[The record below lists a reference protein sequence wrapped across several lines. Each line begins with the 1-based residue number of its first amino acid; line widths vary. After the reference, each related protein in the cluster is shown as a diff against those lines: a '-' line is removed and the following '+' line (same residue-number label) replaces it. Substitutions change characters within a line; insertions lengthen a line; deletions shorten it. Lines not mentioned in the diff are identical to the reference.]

1 MSDDKTPDVEEIK
14 ERLEIPVEEEPVKA
28 ETVSDAGGDIVEELK
43 RLGRQF
49 AETIETAWQGE
60 ERQRIETQ
68 VREGVKSFV
77 GEVDN
82 VIREARESDPVGK
95 MRSEAVD
102 MKERVETSDFS
113 RKARS
118 GVVQGLGWL
127 SEELSKLADQ
137 FAPKEKSPKEA
148 AADAAAS
155 DAAATDAADESA
167 A

>member
-28 ETVSDAGGDIVEELK
+28 DTESGIDNDIVEELK
-43 RLGRQF
+43 NLGRQF

-60 ERQRIETQ
+60 ERQRIESQ

-77 GEVDN
+77 DEVDN
-82 VIREARESDPVGK
+82 VIREARESDAVDK
-95 MRSEAVD
+95 IRTEAVE
-102 MKERVETSDFS
+102 MKERVETGEFS

-118 GVVQGLGWL
+118 GIVQGLGWL

-137 FAPKEKSPKEA
+137 LIPAEKSPKEA
-148 AADAAAS
+148 AADAEAAS
-155 DAAATDAADESA
+155 ESTE
-167 A
+167 

>member
-28 ETVSDAGGDIVEELK
+28 ETGSAVGTDIVAELK
-43 RLGRQF
+43 NLGRQF

-77 GEVDN
+77 DEVDN
-82 VIREARESDPVGK
+82 VIREARESDAVGK
-95 MRSEAVD
+95 IKAEAVD
-102 MKERVETSDFS
+102 IKERVETGDFT

-118 GVVQGLGWL
+118 GIVQGLGWL
-127 SEELSKLADQ
+127 SEELSKLAEQ
-137 FAPKEKSPKEA
+137 LAPKAKSPKEA
-148 AADAAAS
+148 AADAAA
-155 DAAATDAADESA
+155 DSA
-167 A
+167 E